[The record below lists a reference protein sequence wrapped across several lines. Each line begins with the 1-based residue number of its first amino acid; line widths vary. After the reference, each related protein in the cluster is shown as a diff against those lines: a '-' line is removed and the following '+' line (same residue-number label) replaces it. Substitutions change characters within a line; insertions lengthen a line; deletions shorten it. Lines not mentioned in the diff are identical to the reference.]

1 MATQRILSID
11 GGGIRGI
18 IPASALMRLEATTGQ
33 PTRDTFSLLAG
44 TSTGAILAGGL
55 AAGIPAANLHDI
67 YIRRG
72 REVFRKTPLLTP
84 FLRVVRGWMYDTDK
98 LHAVIRD
105 ELGPQADAPLNALS
119 VNVFIT
125 ALSVPGGKPWY
136 FVKAH
141 PKNSG
146 RTGGLPLADCVT
158 ASAAAPTYFHPWTIA
173 HDPASPPAKP
183 IGPLVDGGVGVVANP
198 AYEACAEAFVFHD
211 AYMPE
216 ETTLV
221 SLGTGAAAPQ
231 GRRLPKWLLPWIPWI
246 LGEFLDEAA
255 QQQLKL
261 ARRHFP
267 LAGMHRIDTTLPR
280 PIGQDD
286 VGRVN
291 DLVRCG
297 DELAAR
303 IDWDAILAGTDQ
315 TFRVD

>member
-18 IPASALMRLEATTGQ
+18 IPASALIRLEAVTGQ

-44 TSTGAILAGGL
+44 TSTGALLAGGL
-55 AAGIPAANLHDI
+55 AAGIPAASLRDL
-67 YIRRG
+67 YVRRG
-72 REVFRKTPLLTP
+72 PDVFRKIPLVTPLL
-84 FLRVVRGWMYDTDK
+84 RIVRGWMYDTDK
-98 LHAVIRD
+98 LHAVIRE
-105 ELGPQADAPLNALS
+105 ELGAQAVAPLNALP
-119 VNVFIT
+119 VDVFLT

-173 HDPASPPAKP
+173 NDPASPPATP

-198 AYEACAEAFVFHD
+198 AYEACEEAFVFHD
-211 AYMPE
+211 AYTPE
-216 ETTLV
+216 DTTLV
-221 SLGTGAAAPQ
+221 SLGTGTASPE
-231 GRRLPKWLLPWIPWI
+231 GRRVPGWLLPWIPWI

-255 QQQLKL
+255 QQQLRL
-261 ARRHFP
+261 VQRHFP
-267 LAGMHRIDTTLPR
+267 LAGLYRINTTLPR

-286 VGRVN
+286 VGRVP
-291 DLVRCG
+291 DLVRYG

-303 IDWDAILAGTDQ
+303 IDWDAILAGTDE
-315 TFRVD
+315 TFRLG